1 MELAQAKSFFIEV
14 RNKLIKARKLGDLDY
29 NLKNKKNIVKN
40 NTITNVL
47 GTYKKLAKRANDI
60 ILFVKPNG
68 DIMAVNDVALYK
80 YGYSRKELLAMNVFG
95 IRIDEQS
102 VVAGDL
108 KTSEEKGILFE
119 TVHRKKDGSLINVQ
133 VNSQGTT
140 IAGKKVIISVIRDIT
155 ERKNM
160 EEKLHYVARHD
171 YLTGLPNQ
179 YYLIEYICQMRKK
192 SSLKTSAILLAN
204 IDNFKIV
211 NDTYGYS
218 AGNSILIQIVKCF
231 QFNLR
236 EHDFFVRLGK
246 DEFAIIMPNID
257 KEEATLLANKLLAV
271 LKQENFILGENF
283 FKVSVSIGVG
293 FIETI
298 QDIDN
303 AFSYADVAMRTA
315 KEQGKNRV
323 VVIQKMED
331 RMKVIENNRIL
342 TQVIDAIKK
351 NKFKLFLQPICKIG
365 NDVLHYEALIRMIDD
380 QGEILMPAA
389 FIPVAER
396 YGLMSQIDQWVIGTA
411 IKMLESR
418 NDLNIF
424 VNISGESLGD
434 DSILQFIESH
444 IRNSIINP
452 CRIGFEITETTAIK
466 NITKAEQW
474 IHRLKALG
482 CCFALDDFGVGFSS
496 FSHLQ
501 KLPVDYLKID
511 GSFIRDLDS
520 DNTKR
525 ALVQAMNVVAHTL
538 GKKTI
543 AEFVENAS
551 IWKILNELNIDYG
564 QGYYLGM
571 PEPIFKVNLLR

>member
-1 MELAQAKSFFIEV
+1 MAWSYFIFEV
-14 RNKLIKARKLGDLDY
+14 RNKLIKARKLGDPDY
-29 NLKNKKNIVKN
+29 ILKIKENIVKKN
-40 NTITNVL
+40 NSNNVL
-47 GTYKKLAKRANDI
+47 GTYEILAKRASDI
-60 ILFVKPNG
+60 ILFIKPNG
-68 DIMAVNDVALYK
+68 DILAVNDVALYK

-95 IRIDEQS
+95 LRIDEQS

-108 KTSEEKGILFE
+108 KTSEEKGILYE

-140 IAGKKVIISVIRDIT
+140 IAGKRVIISVIRDIT

-160 EEKLHYVARHD
+160 EEQLHYGVRHD

-179 YYLIEYICQMRKK
+179 YYLIEYICQMREK
-192 SSLKTSAILLAN
+192 SSIKTSAILLAN

-231 QFNLR
+231 QSYLR
-236 EHDFFVRLGK
+236 ENDFFVRLDK
-246 DEFAIIMPNID
+246 DEFAIILSDID
-257 KEEATLLANKLLAV
+257 KGEATLLANKLITV

-303 AFSYADVAMRTA
+303 AFSYADAAMRAA

-365 NDVLHYEALIRMIDD
+365 NDILHYEALIRMIDD
-380 QGEILMPAA
+380 QEKILMPAA

-418 NDLNIF
+418 KDLNIF

-434 DSILQFIESH
+434 DSMLQCIESH
-444 IRNSIINP
+444 IHNSIINP

-482 CCFALDDFGVGFSS
+482 CRFALDDFGVGFSS

-551 IWKILNELNIDYG
+551 IWKILNELSIDYG

-571 PEPIFKVNLLR
+571 PKPIFKVNLLR

>member
-1 MELAQAKSFFIEV
+1 M
-14 RNKLIKARKLGDLDY
+14 RDKLIKARKLGNLNY
-29 NLKNKKNIVKN
+29 SLKNKENIVKN
-40 NTITNVL
+40 NNITNVL

-60 ILFVKPNG
+60 ILFIKPNG

-80 YGYSRKELLAMNVFG
+80 YGYSRKELLAMNVFRL
-95 IRIDEQS
+95 RIDEQS
-102 VVAGDL
+102 VVASDL

-155 ERKNM
+155 ERKSM

-179 YYLIEYICQMRKK
+179 YYLNEYIGQMRKK
-192 SSLKTSAILLAN
+192 TSHKMSAILLAN

-211 NDTYGYS
+211 NDTYGYT

-231 QFNLR
+231 QFKLR
-236 EHDFFVRLGK
+236 KHDFFVRLGK
-246 DEFAIIMPNID
+246 DEFAIIMPDIN
-257 KEEATLLANKLLAV
+257 KEEATLLANKLLEV
-271 LKQENFILGENF
+271 LRRENFILGETF

-303 AFSYADVAMRTA
+303 AFSYADVAMRAA

-323 VVIQKMED
+323 VVIQKIED
-331 RMKVIENNRIL
+331 RIKVIENNRIL

-365 NDVLHYEALIRMIDD
+365 NDVLHYEALIRMIGD

-396 YGLMSQIDQWVIGTA
+396 YGLMSQIDQWVIGMA

-434 DSILQFIESH
+434 DSMLQFIESH
-444 IRNSIINP
+444 IRNSFINS
-452 CRIGFEITETTAIK
+452 CRIGFEITETSAIK

-496 FSHLQ
+496 FSHLH

-551 IWKILNELNIDYG
+551 IWRILNELSIDYG

-571 PEPIFKVNLLR
+571 PKPIFKVN